1 MESNNTIDKLK
12 LKNGELIAANTNL
25 INSILDLQEKNE
37 INTISYL
44 NESDYQSQI
53 LNLDNTIKSLKD
65 ENDNLQNQI
74 NNLSYYIDN
83 VEYDIMQEL
92 NKDIN
97 IDNNENNYHENDLRQ
112 FFIINV
118 LPSLIKK
125 ENEKKKNKFLLEKL
139 MLLIKEKN
147 YYNPIKN

>member
-92 NKDIN
+92 MKNIRSHIN
-97 IDNNENNYHENDLRQ
+97 MNQTEFAERLNVTFATVNRWENG
-112 FFIINV
+112 
-118 LPSLIKK
+118 KT
-125 ENEKKKNKFLLEKL
+125 
-139 MLLIKEKN
+139 
-147 YYNPIKN
+147 

>member
-65 ENDNLQNQI
+65 ENDNLQIQI

-92 NKDIN
+92 SKDIN

-125 ENEKKKNKFLLEKL
+125 ENEKKR
-139 MLLIKEKN
+139 
-147 YYNPIKN
+147 

>member
-147 YYNPIKN
+147 LL

>member
-92 NKDIN
+92 SKDIN

-147 YYNPIKN
+147 LL

>member
-125 ENEKKKNKFLLEKL
+125 ENEKKKNKILLEKL

-147 YYNPIKN
+147 LL

>member
-92 NKDIN
+92 SKDIN
-97 IDNNENNYHENDLRQ
+97 IDNNENNYHEDDLRQ

-147 YYNPIKN
+147 LL